1 MMNLETLVR
10 QTRIARSNREQEA
23 MRQRQMQEAKAHA
36 GMIER
41 FTDHLREELPVFW
54 ASLTPRTASITYSM
68 AIGNAV
74 LLIEPS
80 SEIRISVWRR
90 SDAWQIQRGRREI
103 LIPFTDVNIEEQVI
117 LAVGELAE
125 Y

>member
-10 QTRIARSNREQEA
+10 QTRIAQSNREQEA
-23 MRQRQMQEAKAHA
+23 MRQRQMEEAKAHA

-41 FTDHLREELPVFW
+41 FTDHLREELPIFW
-54 ASLTPRTASITYSM
+54 SSLTPRTAIISYSM
-68 AIGNAV
+68 SIGNAV

-80 SEIRISVWRR
+80 AGVCVHVWRR

-103 LIPFTDVNIEEQVI
+103 LIPFSDANIEEQVI